1 MSLICEEMPGSCS
14 QASAKYLDVLEG
26 SAILPEKGIAK
37 VLKVSVSELKR
48 ASYSCTGKG
57 QTTLPHSR
65 TSTLR
70 ALPVPPSSSLS
81 RDQAFNHSLSRFQ
94 ISFWFLQW
102 KQRST
107 YSKSRVWQSTQVQ
120 KTETKDCCVRGWG
133 QEFLCMLAWCWSG

>member
-48 ASYSCTGKG
+48 ASYSRTAALEKGKQLYHILG
-57 QTTLPHSR
+57 RRHSG
-65 TSTLR
+65 LYPC
-70 ALPVPPSSSLS
+70 LQSSSLS

-94 ISFWFLQW
+94 ISF
-102 KQRST
+102 
-107 YSKSRVWQSTQVQ
+107 
-120 KTETKDCCVRGWG
+120 
-133 QEFLCMLAWCWSG
+133 